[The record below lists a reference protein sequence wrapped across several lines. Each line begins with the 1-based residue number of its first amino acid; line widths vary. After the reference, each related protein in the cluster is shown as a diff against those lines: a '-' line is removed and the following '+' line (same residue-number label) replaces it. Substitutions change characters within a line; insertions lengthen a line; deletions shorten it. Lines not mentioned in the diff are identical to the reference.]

1 MPMQSTYFSTKERT
15 GRGDTSAWTDN
26 PQEKA
31 KKAQQQCVFKI
42 DSHFLTLVSNLTR
55 VEDDSLL

>member
-31 KKAQQQCVFKI
+31 KKAQQQCVFET
-42 DSHFLTLVSNLTR
+42 DSYFLTAI
-55 VEDDSLL
+55 